1 MSAYL
6 VTPEHIG
13 NLVGWSMQPQRHL
26 HCWNMVQRKP
36 VNLDGGNGT
45 TPYHRG
51 AELARILAEA
61 NLASIAELYAVAVEA
76 ADKHEARDF
85 VADCIK
91 AARRPNLLLSAKDI
105 YNMATCLDYQSCEVH
120 DWVVTDA
127 YWCIR
132 AIMAEAARVM
142 ASGAKINWSYD
153 QDEWDLNMAAERQKH
168 AQSFQKMLHS

>member
-61 NLASIAELYAVAVEA
+61 NLASIAARYGAGSKEQE
-76 ADKHEARDF
+76 RDF
-85 VADCIK
+85 VADCIA

-105 YNMATCLDYQSCEVH
+105 YSMATCLDYQSCEVF

-153 QDEWDLNMAAERQKH
+153 QDEWDANMLAEREKH
-168 AQSFQKMLHS
+168 AQSFEKMLHS